1 MDGPKSPTRFRS
13 NTMHARAEHF
23 PSNGYATTT
32 MNGHGHSNGHG
43 NGFGRSQKNGGWGI
57 FEEKK
62 GLLAGF
68 TGSDV
73 DLLRTSKTPSWWQN
87 FHLFEAPRR
96 RGALTS
102 SSNAPPSMV
111 KFCFLCA
118 IWYSTSAMSSNTG
131 KAILT
136 QFRYPITLTFVQ
148 FGFVAAYCLL
158 FTSPLIRFT
167 RLRRPSMEVLKSTSL
182 MGVFQVG
189 GHIFSSMAISRIPVS
204 TVHTIKVRL
213 PLLIHPCTPSF
224 FCTFEMST
232 SYHDPVARA
241 SR

>member
-1 MDGPKSPTRFRS
+1 MDGPNSPTRYRS
-13 NTMHARAEHF
+13 NTMHVRSEHLPTTGF
-23 PSNGYATTT
+23 AMTAT
-32 MNGHGHSNGHG
+32 NGHG
-43 NGFGRSQKNGGWGI
+43 NGKMNGGWGI

-62 GLLAGF
+62 SWLPGF
-68 TGSDV
+68 ARSEG
-73 DLLRTSKTPSWWQN
+73 DLLRTSKSPSWWQS

-96 RGALTS
+96 RGGLTS
-102 SSNAPPSMV
+102 SNVPPSML

-118 IWYSTSAMSSNTG
+118 VWYSTSAMSSNTG
-131 KAILT
+131 KAILN

-158 FTSPLIRFT
+158 LSSPVIRFT
-167 RLRRPSMEVLKSTSL
+167 RLRRPTREALKSTSL

-213 PLLIHPCTPSF
+213 SSPDLFLLSITCSANRMLSSM
-224 FCTFEMST
+224 FC
-232 SYHDPVARA
+232 Y
-241 SR
+241 

>member
-1 MDGPKSPTRFRS
+1 MDGPRSPTRYRS
-13 NTMHARAEHF
+13 NTMHVRSEHLPTTGF
-23 PSNGYATTT
+23 AMTATNGY
-32 MNGHGHSNGHG
+32 G
-43 NGFGRSQKNGGWGI
+43 NGNGIGRPQVNGGWGI

-62 GLLAGF
+62 SWLPGF
-68 TGSDV
+68 ARNEG
-73 DLLRTSKTPSWWQN
+73 DLLRTSKSPSWWQS

-96 RGALTS
+96 RGGLTS
-102 SSNAPPSMV
+102 SNLNAPPSML

-131 KAILT
+131 KAILN

-158 FTSPLIRFT
+158 LSSPVIRFT
-167 RLRRPSMEVLKSTSL
+167 RLRRPTREVLKSTSL

-213 PLLIHPCTPSF
+213 SSPNLFLLSFTCDANCMLSSFCAIDSCFTPLEF
-224 FCTFEMST
+224 
-232 SYHDPVARA
+232 
-241 SR
+241 